1 MSDVNDSGNPTDD
14 DAAIAGDG
22 SGDPNRDRGFLQ
34 DLPPAQVDD
43 DAVQEAQTDAE
54 DDEDPSTV

>member
-1 MSDVNDSGNPTDD
+1 MNDADDEMSTPEGGETSQ
-14 DAAIAGDG
+14 GDG

-43 DAVQEAQTDAE
+43 DAVQHARDEAE
-54 DDEDPSTV
+54 DAAPEE